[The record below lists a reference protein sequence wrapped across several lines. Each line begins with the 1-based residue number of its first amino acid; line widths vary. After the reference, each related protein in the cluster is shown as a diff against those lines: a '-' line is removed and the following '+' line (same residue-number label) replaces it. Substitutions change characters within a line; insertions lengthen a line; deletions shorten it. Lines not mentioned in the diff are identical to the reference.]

1 MGLPGYPGVK
11 MRLKERNFSALSGG
25 RADSGFFVFLEF
37 ATLNWSVAPHRDVGR
52 QSKWTAAAVMRLS
65 DLVGATGVLL

>member
-25 RADSGFFVFLEF
+25 ARILVFLCF
-37 ATLNWSVAPHRDVGR
+37 LNLRR
-52 QSKWTAAAVMRLS
+52 
-65 DLVGATGVLL
+65 